1 MFRCVEYNAGEEGR
15 GGGSVWFG
23 RKRRGKEK
31 ISFLVR
37 QPPSQKIEKKE

>member
-1 MFRCVEYNAGEEGR
+1 MCLGALNIMRAKR
-15 GGGSVWFG
+15 GGRSVWFG